1 MEGPVRIILTSLLLF
16 AYWPTAHANEPAT
29 IVAVEGAVTVHGQRS
44 IDKRQASRGG
54 RLDSASVISIP
65 VGGMARLRFSD
76 LRGIEYSLPPGTYTL
91 TKARQLAQGARYSTF
106 DRVKSFLHVTMG
118 DQVSPID
125 AAAYLPVFTR
135 SDEARFNIIWPAE
148 WFGNTKPRLRYRDA
162 GSAERRLE
170 AVGPVVALPV
180 SPGLTMWVLE
190 TQGPQAALARGF
202 VQREPQRPAEL
213 TTKRETL
220 TIGEQIIA
228 AYEAGYYRDAIR
240 LLRDE
245 RKKDAQPD
253 FVFESSLAPRL
264 PISMIDQFARDVG
277 KLASGTRPC
286 TASPNLLV
294 IQGDFVGILPPGDPL
309 FASGLSQDAVVYA
322 LTSNATN
329 KSAWSGVTT
338 VAGGLA
344 YESEGA
350 ATSVLVGLWLKS
362 DGQEKSRLDKL
373 GTRVERLGSHDCLVT
388 GPR

>member
-170 AVGPVVALPV
+170 AVAPLSNAEKRH
-180 SPGLTMWVLE
+180 TMACLAHSNWFQRRYSNHSLE
-190 TQGPQAALARGF
+190 TRAQ
-202 VQREPQRPAEL
+202 VRPM
-213 TTKRETL
+213 
-220 TIGEQIIA
+220 
-228 AYEAGYYRDAIR
+228 DR
-240 LLRDE
+240 LR
-245 RKKDAQPD
+245 A
-253 FVFESSLAPRL
+253 SRL
-264 PISMIDQFARDVG
+264 P
-277 KLASGTRPC
+277 
-286 TASPNLLV
+286 
-294 IQGDFVGILPPGDPL
+294 
-309 FASGLSQDAVVYA
+309 
-322 LTSNATN
+322 
-329 KSAWSGVTT
+329 
-338 VAGGLA
+338 
-344 YESEGA
+344 
-350 ATSVLVGLWLKS
+350 
-362 DGQEKSRLDKL
+362 
-373 GTRVERLGSHDCLVT
+373 
-388 GPR
+388 